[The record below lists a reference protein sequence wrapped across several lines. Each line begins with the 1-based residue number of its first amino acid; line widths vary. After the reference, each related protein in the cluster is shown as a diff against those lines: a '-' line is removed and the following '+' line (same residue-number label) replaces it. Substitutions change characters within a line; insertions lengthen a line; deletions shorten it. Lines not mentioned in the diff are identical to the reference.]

1 MKYVLVIH
9 GGSGTILKENMSAS
23 REQDYL
29 HTLENALQAGE
40 KMLKCGQTAVD
51 AVEAAIKTMED
62 SPLFNAGKGAVF
74 THDEKNEMDAS
85 IMDGRTLAAGS
96 VSGVRRLKN
105 PLSVA
110 RKVMENS
117 AHVMLAGEGAEQ
129 FAKEQGCE
137 FADASYFYNEERFQ
151 QLHEA
156 KKSEKVM
163 LDHSG
168 ENEMTDHNGG
178 EMLGTV
184 GAVAL
189 DTHGNTAAATSTG
202 GMTNKKFGRIGDT
215 PIIGSG
221 TYANDDTCAVSCTG
235 HGEYFMRNVVA
246 YDMSALMDYK
256 KYTLQQAADFIIQEK
271 LKKQGGEGGL
281 IALDREGNY
290 VMNFNTAGMY
300 RGVIREGHEG
310 KVKIFK

>member
-9 GGSGTILKENMSAS
+9 GGSGTILKENMSTS

-62 SPLFNAGKGAVF
+62 SPLFNAGKGSVF

-85 IMDGRTLAAGS
+85 IMDGHSRGAGA
-96 VSGVRRLKN
+96 VLGVRRLKN
-105 PLSVA
+105 PLAVA
-110 RKVMENS
+110 RKVMESS

-137 FADASYFYNEERFQ
+137 FADAAYFYNEERFQ
-151 QLHEA
+151 QLQEA
-156 KKSEKVM
+156 KKNEKVM

-168 ENEMTDHNGG
+168 ESGSSDHHGG

-189 DTHGNTAAATSTG
+189 DTHGNMAAATSTG

-215 PIIGSG
+215 PIIGAG
-221 TYANDDTCAVSCTG
+221 TYANNDTCAVSSTG
-235 HGEYFMRNVVA
+235 HGEYFIRNVVA
-246 YDMSALMDYK
+246 HDMSALMEYK
-256 KYTLQQAADFIIQEK
+256 GYSLQQAADFIIQDK

-281 IALDREGNY
+281 IALDGNGNCA
-290 VMNFNTAGMY
+290 MNFNTAGMY
-300 RGVIREGHEG
+300 RGVIREGHKG
-310 KVKIFK
+310 KVKIFE

>member
-1 MKYVLVIH
+1 MDYVLVIH

-29 HTLENALQAGE
+29 KTLEQALQTGQ
-40 KMLKCGQTAVD
+40 KMLEAGRTAVD
-51 AVEAAIKTMED
+51 AVQAAITVMED

-74 THDEKNEMDAS
+74 THDAKNEMDAS
-85 IMDGRTLAAGS
+85 IMDGQSLKAGA

-110 RKVMENS
+110 RKVMEHS

-129 FAKEQGCE
+129 FAEKQGCE

-151 QLHEA
+151 QLQKA
-156 KKSEKVM
+156 KKSEEVM

-168 ENEMTDHNGG
+168 ENASSNHHGG

-189 DTHGNTAAATSTG
+189 DKHGNTAAATSTG

-215 PIIGSG
+215 PIIGAG
-221 TYANDDTCAVSCTG
+221 TYANNNTCAVSSTG
-235 HGEYFMRNVVA
+235 HGEYFIRNVVA
-246 YDMSALMDYK
+246 YDMSALMEYK
-256 KYTLQQAADFIIQEK
+256 GYSLQQAADYIIQQK
-271 LKKQGGEGGL
+271 LKSQGGEGGL
-281 IALDREGNY
+281 IALDGKGSY
-290 VMNFNTAGMY
+290 VMSFNTAGMY
-300 RGVIREGHEG
+300 RGVVREGEKI